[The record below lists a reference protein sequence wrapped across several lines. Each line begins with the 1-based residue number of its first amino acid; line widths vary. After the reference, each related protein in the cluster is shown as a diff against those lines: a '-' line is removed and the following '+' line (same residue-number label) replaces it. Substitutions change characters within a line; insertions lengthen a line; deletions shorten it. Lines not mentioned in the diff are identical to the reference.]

1 MTEDSSDNLRK
12 FLESDDSAMILLG
25 LSMARGSAKASN
37 EILGMVLGLY
47 LFHNDKEIRS
57 IAKTTFGKLA
67 PSDLR
72 KTVKNYWQA
81 EYRTQPW
88 IWDGW
93 MQKMVLDIE
102 DAGINT
108 TYLLA
113 RGLIS
118 PQMGHTDEL
127 LNLADDVRGTIL
139 DMLGKRDLS
148 ASHITVRS
156 SLKKPWA
163 SINKWGHKHR
173 ENIETASKILK
184 ELDSYNS

>member
-1 MTEDSSDNLRK
+1 MTKDTSPENLRK

-25 LSMARGSAKASN
+25 LSMAKGSAKASN
-37 EILGMVLGLY
+37 EVLGMVLGLY
-47 LFHNDKEIRS
+47 LFHNDKDIRS
-57 IAKTTFGKLA
+57 LAKTTFGKLA

-81 EYRTQPW
+81 EYRTTVW

-93 MQKMVLDIE
+93 MQKMVHDIE

-113 RGLIS
+113 RSLIS
-118 PQMGHTDEL
+118 PTEEVDE
-127 LNLADDVRGTIL
+127 VKGTIL

-148 ASHITVRS
+148 VSHLTVRS
-156 SLKKPWA
+156 SLKNLISTK
-163 SINKWGHKHR
+163 SWGYKHR
-173 ENIETASKILK
+173 ENVEAASKIMK
-184 ELDSYNS
+184 ELDS